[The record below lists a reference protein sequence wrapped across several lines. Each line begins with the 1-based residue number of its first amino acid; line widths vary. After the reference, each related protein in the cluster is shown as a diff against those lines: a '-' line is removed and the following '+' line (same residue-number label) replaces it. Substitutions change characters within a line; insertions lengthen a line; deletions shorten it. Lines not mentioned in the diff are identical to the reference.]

1 MTGDVTSRSIPLT
14 GRVSRP
20 PAALLHDEIL
30 APQFRYEAEQFLP
43 HYIHIEK
50 ALLIGYQRMGVLDA
64 EEVRSVSLALSAIAQ
79 EGISADP
86 AENLSDIALGI
97 EVRVSRATSVPMW
110 HVDRSRNDLQ
120 ACAQRMFGRE
130 RLLATAGHLLA
141 AADAAHRLAERH
153 LDDVMPGF
161 THLQAAQVLTPGFYM
176 TALAA
181 HLLRTLDRLLAVY
194 DRLDRCPLGSGA
206 MSGQELPWD
215 RSELADLL
223 AFAGTEPHALVAVA
237 SRDWL
242 LDLAAECSTFGV
254 GLSRFLTDL
263 MTWTGSEYGFA
274 ELPDELAGISS
285 AMPQKKNYPVLERIR
300 GRTGHLFAWYADVVA
315 TQRNTPFS
323 NTVEVSKEG
332 SRDLS
337 SGLDC
342 VDSVCRLLA
351 AVLDTMTFRSELL
364 RKRCEQEYLGAFS
377 LANRLTLTEGVPWRS
392 AQVVAGRY
400 VLACIAAARPPG
412 DADAALLERLSG
424 AAGHPLA
431 DAGAV
436 LDSVFDPDADLL
448 RKLSAGSARPDR
460 VATMLT
466 GQAESAAALAQAW
479 QHRRERVASLG
490 AVLDDLTGLR
500 ERATVTL

>member
-1 MTGDVTSRSIPLT
+1 MTGNATPRSASLT

-30 APQFRYEAEQFLP
+30 APQFRYEVERFLP

-50 ALLIGYQRMGVLDA
+50 ALLVGYQRMGVLDA
-64 EEVRSVSLALSAIAQ
+64 QEVRSVSAALSAIAA
-79 EGISADP
+79 EGLAADP
-86 AENLSDIALGI
+86 AQNLSDIALGI
-97 EVRVSRATSVPMW
+97 EVTVGRTTNVPRW

-120 ACAQRMFGRE
+120 ACAQLMFGRE
-130 RLLATAGHLLA
+130 RLLATAGHLLTA
-141 AADAAHRLAERH
+141 AQAAHRLAERH

-161 THLQAAQVLTPGFYM
+161 THLQAAQVLTPGFYIS
-176 TALAA
+176 ALAA

-206 MSGQELPWD
+206 MSGQELPWN
-215 RSELADLL
+215 RAELADLL
-223 AFAGTEPHALVAVA
+223 AFTGPEPHALVAVA

-242 LDLAAECSTFGV
+242 LDLAGECSTFGV
-254 GLSRFLTDL
+254 GLSRFVTDL
-263 MTWTGSEYGFA
+263 MTWAGSEYGFV

-315 TQRNTPFS
+315 AQRNTPFS

-351 AVLDTMTFRSELL
+351 AVLDAMTFRTELL
-364 RKRCEQEYLGAFS
+364 RERCEREYLGGFS
-377 LANRLTLTEGVPWRS
+377 LANRLTLTEGVPWRA

-400 VLACIAAARPPG
+400 VLAALAADRPPG
-412 DADAALLERLSG
+412 DPDPALLEQLSR

-436 LDSVFDPDADLL
+436 LDSVFDPEADLL
-448 RKLSAGSARPDR
+448 RKLSAGSARPDS
-460 VATMLT
+460 VATMLA
-466 GQAESAAALAQAW
+466 GQAESAAALAEAW
-479 QHRRERVASLG
+479 QHRRERVAAVDS
-490 AVLDDLTGLR
+490 VLDELTGLR
-500 ERATVTL
+500 GKAMVGR